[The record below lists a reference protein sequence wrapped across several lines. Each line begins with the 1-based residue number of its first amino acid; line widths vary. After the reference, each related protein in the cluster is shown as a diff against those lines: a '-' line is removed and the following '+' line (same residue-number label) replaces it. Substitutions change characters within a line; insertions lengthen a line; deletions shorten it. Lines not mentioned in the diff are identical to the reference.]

1 MRWWEYYY
9 EALGTMNIT
18 KFAANVKVLC
28 TVKGGSRSSTAMK
41 HIQNEFTLQNGRK
54 DVNPDC
60 ILCETEKQTTDI
72 VRRGSIIA
80 IQGKM
85 KKKMMMMMRAYSWL
99 FRSCKRIF
107 FFFFFFT
114 NSKAKSK
121 ASQVSPSASPSPPYG
136 DEGHGFG

>member
-85 KKKMMMMMRAYSWL
+85 KKKMMMMMSL
-99 FRSCKRIF
+99 LLVVQIMQKDLLLLLLLHQLQ
-107 FFFFFFT
+107 
-114 NSKAKSK
+114 SKIQGISGL
-121 ASQVSPSASPSPPYG
+121 SLCFSFSTIR
-136 DEGHGFG
+136 